1 MPSKNDAQ
9 RRALEAK
16 KGHAW
21 VKAHHFDKVVKGGK
35 SGGTKS
41 KGKKGK

>member
-16 KGHAW
+16 KGHEW
-21 VKAHHFDKVVKGGK
+21 VKRHGFDKVVKGGK